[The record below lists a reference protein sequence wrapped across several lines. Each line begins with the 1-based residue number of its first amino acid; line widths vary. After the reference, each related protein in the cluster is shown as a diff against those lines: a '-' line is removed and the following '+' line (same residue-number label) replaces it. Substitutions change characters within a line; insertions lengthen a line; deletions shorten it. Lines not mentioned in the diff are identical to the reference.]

1 MVYLLCIYTYI
12 SLFLNISQGLTE
24 LNIHYYL
31 RNLLGVSRVTV
42 VTDLLV
48 DILPSLNFTGS
59 KRCNDAVIK
68 ALVFHAGG
76 PRFDPRRAV
85 T

>member
-31 RNLLGVSRVTV
+31 RNLLDVSR

-59 KRCNDAVIK
+59 KKCNDAVIK
-68 ALVFHAGG
+68 ALVFHAGD